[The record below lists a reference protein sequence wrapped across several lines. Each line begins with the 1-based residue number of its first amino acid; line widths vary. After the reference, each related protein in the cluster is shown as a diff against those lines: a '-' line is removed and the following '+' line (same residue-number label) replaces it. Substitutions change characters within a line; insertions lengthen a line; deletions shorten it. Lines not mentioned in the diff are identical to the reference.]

1 MLIGGLA
8 RIELIGDSKPFLFTV
23 FVANEIK
30 LHLTDAERA
39 DTFIKKHTGDMLTP
53 PLPPGEERLKQI
65 GEFEDHIVDIEGIG
79 WKEAAA
85 DISLTG
91 LGWVAV
97 TGAGKAKVKISV
109 PEGIGVSVRPPL
121 MPFDIWEATAKY
133 TGNRAVRK
141 TKRSSTGKRRKGVGR
156 R

>member
-1 MLIGGLA
+1 MLVGGLA
-8 RIELIGDSKPFLFTV
+8 KVEVVGDSKPFLLTF

-30 LHLTDAERA
+30 LHPTDAAKAE
-39 DTFIKKHTGDMLTP
+39 DYVKKHIGGVLTP
-53 PLPPGEERLKQI
+53 PLPPGEERLEQI
-65 GEFEDHIVDIEGIG
+65 GQFEDHVVDIEGLG

-91 LGWVAV
+91 LGWIAV
-97 TGAGKAKVKISV
+97 TGAGSAKIKVSV

-121 MPFDIWEATAKY
+121 MPFDVWESTAKY
-133 TGNRAVRK
+133 TGSKAVRK
-141 TKRSSTGKRRKGVGR
+141 STKSASGKRRKGVGR